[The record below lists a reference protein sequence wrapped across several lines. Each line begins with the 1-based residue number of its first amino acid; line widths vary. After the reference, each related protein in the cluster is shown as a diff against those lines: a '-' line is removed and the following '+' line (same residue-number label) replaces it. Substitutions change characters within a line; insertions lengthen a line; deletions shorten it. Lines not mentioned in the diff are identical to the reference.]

1 MRCCEKL
8 FRAIFCSAA
17 LLLTA
22 LTTQAAEISIR
33 NPQLEANED
42 GYALSAD
49 MNINFNTRL
58 EEAVNRGIVLFFAAD
73 FELTRS
79 RWYWLDEQVVRRSK
93 IFRLSYHALTRQY
106 RLSTGASALHQ
117 SYASLDEALSVMS
130 HVRNWQ
136 VLEKDEVKPGQAY
149 LASLRMR
156 LDLSLMPK
164 TFQVSALANR
174 DWNLSSEWL
183 RWDFMPSELKQ
194 EPPPAIST
202 PATPSANPH
211 STPASGTPPAS
222 PATPAA
228 GEGK

>member
-93 IFRLSYHALTRQY
+93 VFRLSYHALTRQY

-194 EPPPAIST
+194 EPPPA
-202 PATPSANPH
+202 TPSANPH

-222 PATPAA
+222 PAAPVG
-228 GEGK
+228 GEAK

>member
-1 MRCCEKL
+1 
-8 FRAIFCSAA
+8 
-17 LLLTA
+17 
-22 LTTQAAEISIR
+22 
-33 NPQLEANED
+33 
-42 GYALSAD
+42 

-222 PATPAA
+222 PATPAQ
-228 GEGK
+228 GEAK

>member
-106 RLSTGASALHQ
+106 RVSKGALHQ
-117 SYASLDEALSVMS
+117 SFDSLDDALHLIGRLQGWPV
-130 HVRNWQ
+130 VDAGLLR
-136 VLEKDEVKPGQAY
+136 PGGSY
-149 LASLRMR
+149 VASLRLR
-156 LDLSLMPK
+156 LDVTQLPKPFQLSAM
-164 TFQVSALANR
+164 SNR
-174 DWNLSSEWL
+174 DWTLESEWQQ
-183 RWDFMPSELKQ
+183 WGFTAQDGAVK
-194 EPPPAIST
+194 
-202 PATPSANPH
+202 
-211 STPASGTPPAS
+211 
-222 PATPAA
+222 
-228 GEGK
+228 

>member
-1 MRCCEKL
+1 M
-8 FRAIFCSAA
+8 
-17 LLLTA
+17 LLTA
-22 LTTQAAEISIR
+22 LTAQAAEISIR
-33 NPQLEANED
+33 NPQLEANEN

-58 EEAVNRGIVLFFAAD
+58 EEAVNRGIVLFFAID

-79 RWYWLDEQVVRRSK
+79 RWYWFDEQVVRRSK
-93 IFRLSYHALTRQY
+93 VFRLTYHALTRQY

-117 SYASLDEALSVMS
+117 SYATLDEALRVMS
-130 HVRNWQ
+130 HLRNWS

-183 RWDFMPSELKQ
+183 RWDFVLPELTH
-194 EPPPAIST
+194 ESPPVASA
-202 PATPSANPH
+202 PATSPYP
-211 STPASGTPPAS
+211 TPTPNTPPAS
-222 PATPAA
+222 PAPAA
-228 GEGK
+228 PSTPVSPVAPAVGEAK

>member
-8 FRAIFCSAA
+8 FRSILCSAV

-22 LTTQAAEISIR
+22 LTAQAAEISIR

-164 TFQVSALANR
+164 TFQVSALANK

-194 EPPPAIST
+194 EPPPA
-202 PATPSANPH
+202 TPSANPH

-222 PATPAA
+222 PATPAQ
-228 GEGK
+228 GEAK

>member
-1 MRCCEKL
+1 MHCCEKL
-8 FRAIFCSAA
+8 FRAISCSAV
-17 LLLTA
+17 LLLAA
-22 LTTQAAEISIR
+22 LTAQAAEISIR

-136 VLEKDEVKPGQAY
+136 VLEKDEVKPSQAY

-194 EPPPAIST
+194 EPPPA
-202 PATPSANPH
+202 TPSANPH
-211 STPASGTPPAS
+211 ATPASGTPPAS

-228 GEGK
+228 GEAK